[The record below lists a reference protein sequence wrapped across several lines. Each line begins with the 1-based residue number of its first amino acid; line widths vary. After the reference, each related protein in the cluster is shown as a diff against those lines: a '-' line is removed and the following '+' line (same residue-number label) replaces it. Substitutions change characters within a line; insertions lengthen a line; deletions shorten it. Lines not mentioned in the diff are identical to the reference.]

1 MPEPFPPFTVELPDP
16 ALPAAK
22 RQWRKAPI
30 ESYDW
35 DWPRAEREFRKASS
49 RSRALIYVTRS
60 PPEDRQNVIAF
71 MPDSMYALSTD
82 AVPSPLGCAQP
93 PRTAR
98 KIDHLS
104 AEWILSL
111 LDEFHGIKAFVATK
125 GAAA

>member
-1 MPEPFPPFTVELPDP
+1 MTGIG
-16 ALPAAK
+16 
-22 RQWRKAPI
+22 RAP
-30 ESYDW
+30 SGNFA
-35 DWPRAEREFRKASS
+35 RRARGAER
-49 RSRALIYVTRS
+49 TRS